1 MTQKDAV
8 KGYQTITLKKA
19 GNTQCGIFSHVCP
32 HTAIISVILLT
43 VYIVYAKYEEKKL
56 SGTLKCNQ
64 PRKLNDLQKRALKC
78 LKQTPKIK
86 VPKANHRFSCP
97 PSRYTFLKKK
107 KKDSGC
113 TDFRCCV
120 RAFSSCGKQGLL
132 FTLVHRR
139 LIAVASPVAEHR
151 LQAAQAS
158 TVAELGLRSCGTW
171 VQLFRGMWNLLD
183 QESNPCLLHWQVYSY
198 PLYHQGSP

>member
-1 MTQKDAV
+1 MQLKDIKQSPSKRQEIHSV
-8 KGYQTITLKKA
+8 GYSLMSVLIL
-19 GNTQCGIFSHVCP
+19 P
-32 HTAIISVILLT
+32 IISVILLT

-151 LQAAQAS
+151 L
-158 TVAELGLRSCGTW
+158 
-171 VQLFRGMWNLLD
+171 
-183 QESNPCLLHWQVYSY
+183 
-198 PLYHQGSP
+198 

>member
-1 MTQKDAV
+1 MSNTVSKSAMWKQSLGRETRGSWSSKDKHDLKCNFRSHQHIDRSYRKMTQKDAV

-139 LIAVASPVAEHR
+139 LIAVASPVAEYR
-151 LQAAQAS
+151 L
-158 TVAELGLRSCGTW
+158 
-171 VQLFRGMWNLLD
+171 
-183 QESNPCLLHWQVYSY
+183 
-198 PLYHQGSP
+198 